1 MKLSLARS
9 SLALIVACSLASCAG
24 MQVHHYLPSG
34 DGELRNRS
42 LCTLGLRDELET
54 ALPGDVKIRVWGGD
68 PDTTALSARVQV
80 LIPPNQNLRF
90 ASPVF
95 TLWSKGAS
103 EPQPLIITGITTAC
117 PAEAAGCRSR
127 YAPTDWLE
135 GGVVEGSGLLSTGML
150 KTTEPRTYRMD
161 LAIPVAPGEPYTLK
175 LPDIELNGKPQS
187 GPTVRFDK
195 TTTAAATNLQV
206 CQP

>member
-1 MKLSLARS
+1 MTLKLVRPLLAFS
-9 SLALIVACSLASCAG
+9 AILTLASCAQ

-90 ASPVF
+90 TSPVF
-95 TLWSKGAS
+95 TLWSKAAS

-117 PAEAAGCRSR
+117 LADATNCRSR

-135 GGVVEGSGLLSTGML
+135 GGVTEGSGLLSTGVL
-150 KTTEPRTYRMD
+150 KTTEPKAYRMD

-175 LPDIELNGKPQS
+175 LPDIELNGKTRP

-195 TTTAAATNLQV
+195 TTTAAAANLQV